1 MSALLREAAGLAR
14 QASYWPE
21 PAGPARQAGY
31 FHLLAQMKVA
41 KAKGPIRFGSLSWR
55 QPTNNAGSIRSTD
68 FRGCIT
74 SAASEHLE
82 SHRSRSWVAAMQSGQ
97 IGVQALFFG
106 YFLLGQQKK
115 VTAGGARPAGSHASQ
130 QGGQP

>member
-21 PAGPARQAGY
+21 PA
-31 FHLLAQMKVA
+31 
-41 KAKGPIRFGSLSWR
+41 KAKGPIRFGSLSWL
-55 QPTNNAGSIRSTD
+55 QTTKAIRSTPLAR
-68 FRGCIT
+68 FRGSIA
-74 SAASEHLE
+74 SAARERLE
-82 SHRSRSWVAAMQSGQ
+82 SHRSRSWVLTTTASQMD
-97 IGVQALFFG
+97 VEALLFG
-106 YFLLGQQKK
+106 YFLLGQQEK